1 MSRLRHG
8 KGFGIHS
15 PFAYSFIRNVLCE
28 KKCGLYCYPELQRYH
43 RWAKKLLPP
52 SPVHPVL
59 LSIDTSRRL
68 ARIASYFNP
77 SCFLIMG
84 VKQGLSTA
92 SLLAVAKTSRAV
104 VYPGTGCNY
113 GAFNQITS
121 ELGQRITVADTPA
134 NALAQYRKA
143 GSRPFFLLINSTS
156 ADTDASIRTA
166 VAECIAA
173 HGIIIMRH
181 LRSSKAMARIWRD
194 TLHDMPH
201 GMSFTNG
208 RLGVI
213 VADAKLPKQSFDV
226 WFY

>member
-1 MSRLRHG
+1 MQRLRHG

-52 SPVHPVL
+52 SPVHPAL

-92 SLLAVAKTSRAV
+92 SLLAVTRSSRAV
-104 VYPGTGCNY
+104 VYPGDTCQH
-113 GAFNQITS
+113 GAFSQIAS
-121 ELGQRITVADTPA
+121 ELGPRITVADTPA
-134 NALAQYRKA
+134 NALRIYNESSDKQ
-143 GSRPFFLLINSTS
+143 FFLLINSTS
-156 ADTDASIRTA
+156 PATDADIRTSVNA
-166 VAECIAA
+166 CLTA
-173 HGIIIMRH
+173 HGVIIMRH
-181 LRSSKAMARIWRD
+181 LRSSKAMSAMW
-194 TLHDMPH
+194 HDSLRHMQC

-208 RLGVI
+208 RIGVI
-213 VADAKLPKQSFDV
+213 VADSKLPRQDFEV
-226 WFY
+226 WLY